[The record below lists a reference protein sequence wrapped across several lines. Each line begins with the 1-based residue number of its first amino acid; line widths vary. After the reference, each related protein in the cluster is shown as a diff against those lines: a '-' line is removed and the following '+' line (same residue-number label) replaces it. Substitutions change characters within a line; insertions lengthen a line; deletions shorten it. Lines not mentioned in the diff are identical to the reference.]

1 MATRSINVKIPTV
14 KIIAA
19 LEDRLERLQD
29 ERDHYPALKQKFDH
43 EYEVWKNQVASLVKP
58 ANIKDISVMDLSWR
72 NPGEYEI
79 GVSYAIKQTN
89 DMPKRPEA
97 PKSHGYQEREAIEN
111 IENALRILRMTEQ
124 EEVSTSTYNAVA
136 KYL

>member
-19 LEDRLERLQD
+19 LEDKLEQLVE
-29 ERDHYPALKQKFDH
+29 ERDNYPALKQKYDH

-58 ANIKDISVMDLSWR
+58 ANIKDISVMDLNWR
-72 NPGEYEI
+72 NPGEYEVAI
-79 GVSYAIKQTN
+79 SYTIKPSKN
-89 DMPKRPEA
+89 MPKKPEA
-97 PKSHGYQEREAIEN
+97 PNSHGYHEREAIEN

>member
-29 ERDHYPALKQKFDH
+29 ERDHYPALKQKYDH

-58 ANIKDISVMDLSWR
+58 ANIKDINVMDNSWR
-72 NPGEYEI
+72 NPGEHEVA
-79 GVSYAIKQTN
+79 VSYTIKLGKN
-89 DMPKRPEA
+89 MPERPEA
-97 PKSHGYQEREAIEN
+97 PKSHGYPEREAIEN